1 MTFQRVICFAV
12 LIASALI
19 FVYSLGLMTDLQCI
33 YSTSVIRE
41 APEEIMANPELDSTR
56 VPGAR
61 IYYDMQEFNR
71 QLTMVGLGLIIVSLI
86 LFITCTHS
94 RRKYYIGNYVAV
106 GIAAVSNAAASIW
119 IMGGV
124 STYRAKYLQMDFEAL
139 KQWLERKNALDLY
152 TDSPF
157 WFDMGYVVCAILLVV
172 TALLIVNLVLKII
185 VMKEEK
191 RLIGSR
197 KDVIA

>member
-1 MTFQRVICFAV
+1 MYKKQMTFQRVICMAV
-12 LIASALI
+12 LVASALI

-33 YSTSVIRE
+33 YSTSVIRD
-41 APEEIMANPELDSTR
+41 PSDLDNPR
-56 VPGAR
+56 NIAGAR
-61 IYYDMQEFNR
+61 IYYDIQEFNR
-71 QLTMVGLGLIIVSLI
+71 QLTVVGLVLIIVSLF
-86 LFITCTHS
+86 LFVTCTHS

-106 GIAAVSNAAASIW
+106 GLSTICNAAAAVW

-124 STYRAKYLQMDFEAL
+124 SEYRARFLQIDFEAL
-139 KQWLERKNALDLY
+139 HKHLERKNALDLY
-152 TDSPF
+152 TDSPL
-157 WFDMGYVVCAILLVV
+157 WFDIGYAVCAILLVV

-197 KDVIA
+197 KDVRA

>member
-1 MTFQRVICFAV
+1 MICFAA
-12 LIASALI
+12 LIASALV

-33 YSTSVIRE
+33 YSTSVIRD
-41 APEEIMANPELDSTR
+41 ASDLDSSR
-56 VPGAR
+56 VDGAR

-71 QLTMVGLGLIIVSLI
+71 QLTVVGLGLIIVSLI

-94 RRKYYIGNYVAV
+94 RRKYYISNYVAV
-106 GIAAVSNAAASIW
+106 GIATVSNVAAAFWTMS
-119 IMGGV
+119 GV
-124 STYRAKYLQMDFEAL
+124 SVYREQYLRMDFEAL
-139 KQWLERKNALDLY
+139 EQWLIRKNATDLY
-152 TDSPF
+152 TESTR
-157 WFDMGYVVCAILLVV
+157 WFDIGYVVCAILLVV

-197 KDVIA
+197 KDVRA

>member
-1 MTFQRVICFAV
+1 MYKKQMTFQRVICFAV

-33 YSTSVIRE
+33 YSTSVIRDVSD
-41 APEEIMANPELDSTR
+41 LDSSR

-61 IYYDMQEFNR
+61 IYYDMQEFNS
-71 QLTMVGLGLIIVSLI
+71 QLTVVGIGLIIVSLA
-86 LFITCTHS
+86 LFVTCTHS
-94 RRKYYIGNYVAV
+94 RRKYYIGNYVSV
-106 GIAAVSNAAASIW
+106 GIVTVCNIAAAVWTVA
-119 IMGGV
+119 GV
-124 STYRAKYLQMDFEAL
+124 STYREQYLQMDFEAL
-139 KQWLERKNALDLY
+139 KQWLERKNASDLY
-152 TDSPF
+152 TDSPL
-157 WFDMGYVVCAILLVV
+157 WFDMGYVVCGILLFV
-172 TALLIVNLVLKII
+172 TVLLIVNLVLKII

>member
-1 MTFQRVICFAV
+1 MYKKQMTFQRVICFAA

-33 YSTSVIRE
+33 YSTSVIRDVTD
-41 APEEIMANPELDSTR
+41 LDGSR
-56 VPGAR
+56 VEGAR
-61 IYYDMQEFNR
+61 IYYDMQEFNSR
-71 QLTMVGLGLIIVSLI
+71 LTVVGIGLIISSLI

-94 RRKYYIGNYVAV
+94 RRKYYIGNYISVGLSAV
-106 GIAAVSNAAASIW
+106 CNVTAAFWIISNVS
-119 IMGGV
+119 V
-124 STYRAKYLQMDFEAL
+124 YRAQYLQMDFAAL
-139 KQWLERKNALDLY
+139 KEWLERKNAADLY

-157 WFDMGYVVCAILLVV
+157 WFDVGYIVCAVILVV
-172 TALLIVNLVLKII
+172 TVLLIVNLILKII

-197 KDVIA
+197 KDVRA

>member
-12 LIASALI
+12 LVASALI

-33 YSTSVIRE
+33 YSTSVIRD
-41 APEEIMANPELDSTR
+41 ATDLDSSR
-56 VPGAR
+56 VEGAR
-61 IYYDMQEFNR
+61 IYYDMQDFDR
-71 QLTMVGLGLIIVSLI
+71 QLTRVGIGLIIASLT

-106 GIAAVSNAAASIW
+106 GISSVANVAAAVRTMA
-119 IMGGV
+119 GV
-124 STYRAKYLQMDFEAL
+124 SKYRAQYLGMDFEAL
-139 KQWLERKNALDLY
+139 AAWLERKNATDLY
-152 TDSPF
+152 TNSTF
-157 WFDMGYVVCAILLVV
+157 WFDAGYVVCALLLVV
-172 TALLIVNLVLKII
+172 TALLIANLVLKIT

-197 KDVIA
+197 KDVRA

>member
-1 MTFQRVICFAV
+1 MYKKQMTFQRVICFAV

-33 YSTSVIRE
+33 YSTSVIRD
-41 APEEIMANPELDSTR
+41 ISDLDSSR
-56 VPGAR
+56 VEGAR

-71 QLTMVGLGLIIVSLI
+71 QLTIVGIGLIIASLL

-94 RRKYYIGNYVAV
+94 RRKYYIGNYIAV
-106 GIAAVSNAAASIW
+106 GISAVSNIAASVW
-119 IMGGV
+119 VMSGV
-124 STYRAKYLQMDFEAL
+124 STYRAQYLQMDFEAL
-139 KQWLERKNALDLY
+139 QQWLERKNALDLY

-157 WFDMGYVVCAILLVV
+157 WFDMGYVVCAILLIV
-172 TALLIVNLVLKII
+172 TALLIVNLVMKII

>member
-1 MTFQRVICFAV
+1 MYKKQMTFQRVICFAA

-33 YSTSVIRE
+33 YSTSVIRDVTD
-41 APEEIMANPELDSTR
+41 LDGSR
-56 VPGAR
+56 VEGAR
-61 IYYDMQEFNR
+61 IYYDMQEFNGR
-71 QLTMVGLGLIIVSLI
+71 LTVVGIGLIISSLI

-94 RRKYYIGNYVAV
+94 RRKYYIGNYISVGLSAV
-106 GIAAVSNAAASIW
+106 CNVAAAFW
-119 IMGGV
+119 IISNV
-124 STYRAKYLQMDFEAL
+124 SVYRAQYLQMDFAAL
-139 KQWLERKNALDLY
+139 KEWLERKNAADLY

-157 WFDMGYVVCAILLVV
+157 WFDVGYIVCAVILAV
-172 TALLIVNLVLKII
+172 TVLLIINLILKII

-197 KDVIA
+197 KDVRA

>member
-33 YSTSVIRE
+33 YSTTVIRDRTD
-41 APEEIMANPELDSTR
+41 LDASR
-56 VPGAR
+56 VQGAR
-61 IYYDMQEFNR
+61 IYYDMQEFNG
-71 QLTMVGLGLIIVSLI
+71 QLTIVGIGLIIVSLV

-94 RRKYYIGNYVAV
+94 RRKYYIGNFIAV
-106 GIAAVSNAAASIW
+106 GITTVSNIAAAVW
-119 IMGGV
+119 IMSGV
-124 STYRAKYLQMDFEAL
+124 SVYRAQYLRMDFEAL
-139 KQWLERKNALDLY
+139 EQWLERKNASALY

-157 WFDMGYVVCAILLVV
+157 WFDMGYVVCGILLFV
-172 TALLIVNLVLKII
+172 TVLLIVNLVLKII

>member
-1 MTFQRVICFAV
+1 MYKKQMTFQRVICFAV
-12 LIASALI
+12 LVASALI

-33 YSTSVIRE
+33 YSTSVIRDVSD
-41 APEEIMANPELDSTR
+41 LDGSR
-56 VPGAR
+56 VAGAR
-61 IYYDMQEFNR
+61 IYYDIQEFNG
-71 QLTMVGLGLIIVSLI
+71 QLTVVGIVLIIAAIL

-94 RRKYYIGNYVAV
+94 RRKYYIGNYIAV
-106 GIAAVSNAAASIW
+106 GISSVCNVAASFW
-119 IMGGV
+119 VMSGV
-124 STYRAKYLQMDFEAL
+124 STYRAQYLQMDFEAL

-152 TDSPF
+152 TDSTF
-157 WFDMGYVVCAILLVV
+157 WFDVGYVVCAILLVV

-197 KDVIA
+197 KDV

>member
-33 YSTSVIRE
+33 YSTSVIRD
-41 APEEIMANPELDSTR
+41 ASDLDSSR
-56 VPGAR
+56 VEGAR
-61 IYYDMQEFNR
+61 IYYDMQEFNG
-71 QLTMVGLGLIIVSLI
+71 QLTVVGIVLIIVSLF
-86 LFITCTHS
+86 LFMTCTHS

-106 GIAAVSNAAASIW
+106 GLSCVCSVAASIW
-119 IMGGV
+119 TIGGV
-124 STYRAKYLQMDFEAL
+124 STYREQFLKIDFEAL
-139 KQWLERKNALDLY
+139 QKHLERKNAIDLY
-152 TDSPF
+152 TDSPL
-157 WFDMGYVVCAILLVV
+157 WFDIGYVVCAILLVV

-197 KDVIA
+197 KDVRA

>member
-1 MTFQRVICFAV
+1 MYKKQMTFQRVICFAV

-33 YSTSVIRE
+33 YSTSVIRD
-41 APEEIMANPELDSTR
+41 ISDLDSSR
-56 VPGAR
+56 VEGAR
-61 IYYDMQEFNR
+61 IYYDMQEFNG
-71 QLTMVGLGLIIVSLI
+71 QLTVVGIVLIIVSLV

-106 GIAAVSNAAASIW
+106 GLCTVSNIAASIW
-119 IMGGV
+119 TMAGV
-124 STYRAKYLQMDFEAL
+124 STYRAQYLQMDFEAL
-139 KQWLERKNALDLY
+139 KEWLERKNAVDLY

-157 WFDMGYVVCAILLVV
+157 WFDMGYVVCALLLVV

-197 KDVIA
+197 KDVVA